1 MGSAQRLLSMLKK
14 QAEKITELSVKIVER
29 NPDLSLN
36 GLHAELGNL
45 GYEVEQKTAAQLY
58 YHAKDSVSQSFY
70 DK

>member
-36 GLHAELGNL
+36 GLHAELSNL
-45 GYEVEQKTAAQLY
+45 GYEVKQKTAAQLY
-58 YHAKDSVSQSFY
+58 YHAKDSVSQLFF